1 VAGCGPSKL
10 AAGIGAE
17 AGIGQRGGHGARS
30 GPGCWGD
37 HCRRAWGGS
46 AGRGRSARASAGGR
60 QRRKA
65 AMVGQSRPV
74 DTADERSGPP
84 DAAVRWV
91 LAAIAVSAVIMLA
104 ACGSTTAG
112 GAGHPASA
120 AGHSAGPTAV
130 AAAPLCAA
138 AQKVDRVV
146 ASRPAGHLREVH
158 PRGVTITD
166 PPQVRALA
174 AALCTLPP
182 MPPGVQCP
190 ADFGGMFRLV
200 FAAGG
205 QSFRPVQIQTSGCRA
220 VTGIGPARSWSRSPR
235 FGQLLARTVGG
246 TGRLVPGTHPS
257 SVPTP

>member
-1 VAGCGPSKL
+1 MAGRGPSKL

-17 AGIGQRGGHGARS
+17 AGTGQRGGHGARS
-30 GPGCWGD
+30 GLGCWGD
-37 HCRRAWGGS
+37 HCRACGGS
-46 AGRGRSARASAGGR
+46 ARRGRSAQASAGGR
-60 QRRKA
+60 PRRKA

-74 DTADERSGPP
+74 DTADTRSGPP
-84 DAAVRWV
+84 NAAVRWV
-91 LAAIAVSAVIMLA
+91 LAVIAVSAVIMLA

-112 GAGHPASA
+112 GAGHPAST

-130 AAAPLCAA
+130 AGAPLCAA

-146 ASRPAGHLREVH
+146 VSLPAGHPRELL

-166 PPQVRALA
+166 APRVRALA
-174 AALCTLPP
+174 AALCALPP
-182 MPPGVQCP
+182 MPPGLQCP

-205 QSFRPVQIQTSGCRA
+205 QSFRPVRVQTSGCRA
-220 VTGIGPARSWSRSPR
+220 VVGIGPARSWSRSPR
-235 FGQLLARTVGG
+235 FGQLLTRTVGG
-246 TGRLVPGTHPS
+246 KGRLVPGTHPS

>member
-1 VAGCGPSKL
+1 
-10 AAGIGAE
+10 
-17 AGIGQRGGHGARS
+17 
-30 GPGCWGD
+30 
-37 HCRRAWGGS
+37 
-46 AGRGRSARASAGGR
+46 
-60 QRRKA
+60 
-65 AMVGQSRPV
+65 
-74 DTADERSGPP
+74 
-84 DAAVRWV
+84 V

-146 ASRPAGHLREVH
+146 ASRPAGHLREVL

-246 TGRLVPGTHPS
+246 KGRMIPGTHPS